1 MAVAVAEGV
10 PERQFLTYDGPQ
22 KGVRYPA
29 KVIYCGECTM
39 PIEYC
44 EYYVNID
51 KCKEWLQKNL
61 PKEFEKLSLT
71 KDDEG
76 DGDKKEDGAAGGA
89 SGDEKKK
96 RQTRGGKG
104 LMKAKKKV
112 EPQGVRLWTASRGKK
127 KKVTIVVGLASYEID
142 LKDACKVFATKFSC
156 GSSVS
161 GEDEIVI
168 QGDVKDD
175 LFDFLPERWSQI
187 QEDDIDD
194 MGEKK

>member
-1 MAVAVAEGV
+1 MATADGGAE
-10 PERQFLTYDGPQ
+10 RAFLVNEGPK
-22 KGVRYPA
+22 KGVSYPIKLA
-29 KVIYCGECTM
+29 YCGECTM

-44 EYYVNID
+44 EYYVNYE

-61 PKEFEKLSLT
+61 PREFEKLSVT
-71 KDDEG
+71 KEGEGDVEKKDD
-76 DGDKKEDGAAGGA
+76 GG
-89 SGDEKKK
+89 SGEEKKK

-112 EPQGVRLWTASRGKK
+112 EPQGIRMWTASRGKK

-142 LKDACKVFATKFSC
+142 LKDASKFFASKFSC

-161 GEDEIVI
+161 GDDEIVI

-175 LFDFLPERWSQI
+175 LFDYLPEKWSQI
-187 QEDDIDD
+187 EEDDIED